1 MATKIY
7 IYYRGSEIGLSCST
21 SLVSCSNCSS
31 RPLME
36 QPQGIRNMTPE
47 QLLAYKIKKRMA
59 VISRR
64 HEQKERAND
73 LQAYLAR
80 KLKEKLA

>member
-1 MATKIY
+1 
-7 IYYRGSEIGLSCST
+7 
-21 SLVSCSNCSS
+21 
-31 RPLME
+31 ME